1 MRVPVVGLV
10 GRPGQR
16 RELRRDVPPS
26 EFGDDPWGPVVD
38 ALVGSL
44 ALDLTLESVTEGI
57 LVRGSVGAHALATCA
72 RCLASTTLDWQ
83 VELTELH
90 RPAAAASAAPRDGR
104 RDAGRDGRRE
114 AATDVFVSDDEDG
127 IVDDL
132 DYELVDGDQQLE
144 LDRMVRD
151 ALVIGQPVR
160 VLCRPDCAGLCPS
173 CGADRNLE
181 PCDHTSEAPIDPR
194 WAALRDLRLPA
205 ADVPS
210 EAPSEAAS
218 DGA

>member
-16 RELRRDVPPS
+16 RTLRRDVPPS

-38 ALVGSL
+38 ALIGSL
-44 ALDLTLESVTEGI
+44 ALDLTLESVTEGV
-57 LVRGSVGAHALATCA
+57 LVRGTVGAHAVATCA
-72 RCLASTTLDWQ
+72 RCLTATTLDWQ
-83 VELTELH
+83 VALTELH
-90 RPAAAASAAPRDGR
+90 RPAAPAPTTGRDARRSGR
-104 RDAGRDGRRE
+104 RDDRSDVPIDG
-114 AATDVFVSDDEDG
+114 FVGDEEDG
-127 IVDDL
+127 ATYDL

-151 ALVIGQPVR
+151 ALVVGQPVR

-181 PCDHTSEAPIDPR
+181 PCDHAPEAPIDPR
-194 WAALRDLRLPA
+194 WEALRALRLPRSA
-205 ADVPS
+205 ADP
-210 EAPSEAAS
+210 